1 MKKKVLVVMMLVM
14 CLITVA
20 ACSGNSGGT
29 ESEGSTDEK
38 KTTLNLT
45 LVTGGM
51 SGQWFSG
58 GAKMAEIWNE
68 KIEGVNVTSTDGG
81 AESNTKVVSKGLDA
95 QIGMTWLPW
104 FYDAIEGDG
113 MFDKKENIKAIA
125 NFCSNYG
132 PFYIATANSGLKSF
146 DEISGTRFLAGYTGS
161 GMEYSSRLLLE
172 YAGMSYDSIESDGG
186 EVLFA
191 DYTEASSLMKDG
203 HIDVFCLVSGTPNHA
218 VPLEIQNY
226 VDIQI
231 LTTPKEIGDGFIKNH
246 PGLYWRKLPANTYKN
261 QTESIDVIGYNSTMI
276 CNADLDEELVYNL
289 TKTLLEDALEP
300 LIEVAPV
307 FEFMKNKENLIA
319 EIAWENIHPGAQ
331 RYYKEI
337 GLAPAN

>member
-1 MKKKVLVVMMLVM
+1 MKKKVLVVMMLVL

-20 ACSGNSGGT
+20 ACSGNNGGT
-29 ESEGSTDEK
+29 ESEGNTGGK
-38 KTTLNLT
+38 KTNLT

-51 SGQWFSG
+51 SGSWFAG
-58 GAKMAEIWNE
+58 GAKMAEIWGE

-81 AESNTKVVSKGLDA
+81 AESNTRVVSKGVDA
-95 QIGMTWLPW
+95 HIGMTWLPW
-104 FYDAIEGDG
+104 FYDAMEGDG
-113 MFDKKENIKAIA
+113 MFDTKENIKAIA
-125 NFCSNYG
+125 NIHDNYG
-132 PFYIATANSGLKSF
+132 PFYIATAKSGIKGF
-146 DEISGTRFLAGYTGS
+146 NEISGTRFLAGYTGS
-161 GMEYSSRLLLE
+161 GMEYSSRFLLE
-172 YAGMSYDSIESDGG
+172 YAGMSYDSIEADGG

-203 HIDVFCLVSGTPNHA
+203 HIDVFCLVSGSPGHA

-246 PGLYWRKLPANTYKN
+246 PGFYWRELPANTYKN
-261 QTESIDVIGYNSTMI
+261 QTEGVDVIGYNSTLI
-276 CNADLDEELVYNL
+276 CNADMDEELIYNL
-289 TKTLLEDALEP
+289 TKTLIEDAIDP
-300 LIEVAPV
+300 LVEVNPV
-307 FEFMKNKENLIA
+307 FQFMKDKENLIA

-331 RYYKEI
+331 RYYEEI